1 MTIVYG
7 FLMVA
12 AGAQFVGP
20 LGLSILWTMYHALAP
35 WLLLYYSILPF
46 QHEAPT
52 EKCWFMTGRVV
63 FNSLCNV
70 AFVCS
75 FGLLIASV
83 VMAFL
88 AGEQSFRTQGGRSLA
103 PQDAGKIYW
112 LKVSD
117 VFKNL

>member
-1 MTIVYG
+1 
-7 FLMVA
+7 MVA
-12 AGAQFVGP
+12 AGAKFVGP

-52 EKCWFMTGRVV
+52 QKCWYMTGRAV
-63 FNSLCNV
+63 FNTLCNV
-70 AFVCS
+70 AFVVS

-88 AGEQSFRTQGGRSLA
+88 AGENSFLTQAARAKSQT
-103 PQDAGKIYW
+103 PQNPDAVYW
-112 LKVSD
+112 LD
-117 VFKNL
+117 VKTVFNRL